1 MLRLQFLAIQNF
13 VQFLDFSFTSTKIKE
28 PPHDPQTSFHWSLKT
43 RQIERLLGTTSVF
56 CFDEFLHRI
65 HWCPKALIF
74 GVMGPDSSKLILLSH
89 FLPLNPFLQEQSPLA
104 SHFKLAE
111 PSRSQ
116 LHSKNSQTNCL
127 LSQHSSSTHL
137 KFMVG

>member
-28 PPHDPQTSFHWSLKT
+28 PPHDPQTSFRWSLKT
-43 RQIERLLGTTSVF
+43 RQIKIKIKS
-56 CFDEFLHRI
+56 I

-89 FLPLNPFLQEQSPLA
+89 FLPLNPFLQEQSALT